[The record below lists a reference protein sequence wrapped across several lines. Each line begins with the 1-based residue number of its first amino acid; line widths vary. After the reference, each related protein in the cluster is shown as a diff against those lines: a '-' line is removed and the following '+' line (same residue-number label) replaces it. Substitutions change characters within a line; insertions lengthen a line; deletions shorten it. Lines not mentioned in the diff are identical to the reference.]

1 MKNQP
6 IDDLSSIQN
15 SLQKE
20 DPVVKVV
27 AVALCLIV
35 FVFSFLCFKDIVEI
49 INEYFSYRFKF
60 VIGFELHS
68 ISVAVSLSSIP
79 IIAYHSWLR
88 RFKMQGFVAYLI
100 LLITTFILFS
110 AIYLSG
116 LEVIFY
122 FPKMGINSNPL
133 LPSYA
138 VFSPFPFYFDLLF
151 VFSAGIS
158 FLLMR
163 LLFRRKKQTT
173 YTNNK

>member
-27 AVALCLIV
+27 AVTLCLIV
-35 FVFSFLCFKDIVEI
+35 FVFSFLCFKDIVAI
-49 INEYFSYRFKF
+49 INHYFSYRFKF

-68 ISVAVSLSSIP
+68 ISVAVSMLSIP
-79 IIAYHSWLR
+79 LIAYNTWLR
-88 RFKMQGFVAYLI
+88 QFKTQGFVPYLI
-100 LLITTFILFS
+100 LLIGTFVLVS

-116 LEVIFY
+116 LEIIFY

-138 VFSPFPFYFDLLF
+138 VFSPFHLYFDLLF
-151 VFSAGIS
+151 FFSVGMS
-158 FLLMR
+158 FLIMR
-163 LLFRRKKQTT
+163 LLFRKRKQTI